1 MSSQNVV
8 VITGASSGIGRAT
21 ALLFAAHGA
30 TVVLA
35 SRRPQA
41 LTALAAEC
49 EQAGGQAIAVPTD
62 VADAGQVEALA
73 RKAVDRFGRIDVWV
87 NNAGVSVF
95 APFLET
101 PLDDIR
107 RVLDVNILGCVY
119 GARAALGVMT
129 KQGSGSLINVA
140 SIVGEIP
147 QPYTAAYG
155 MSKAAVRALGVSLR
169 SELALTGD
177 TNISVSTIL
186 PATMDTPFFRH
197 SANYTGREI
206 VAMPPVFS
214 PDLVARAIL
223 RLSKRPRN
231 EVVVGGAIGRAMVL
245 QHRKTPAAVE
255 AQMAVQT
262 DKTHLSQSK
271 TARQTTGTLYSPGPA
286 TDAAVTG
293 GWNGR
298 RREDKRRVVGTLVAA
313 VLGVLAARWFVAS
326 RADAHAD
333 GD

>member
-1 MSSQNVV
+1 MSSPTVV

-21 ALLFAAHGA
+21 ALLFAARGA

-35 SRRPQA
+35 SRRAQA
-41 LTALAAEC
+41 LAALAAEC
-49 EQAGGQAIAVPTD
+49 EEVGGDALALPTD
-62 VADAGQVEALA
+62 VTDAGQVESLA
-73 RKAVDRFGRIDVWV
+73 RTTVDRFGRIDVWV

-95 APFLET
+95 GPFLET

-107 RVLDVNILGCVY
+107 RVLDVNLLGCVY

-155 MSKAAVRALGVSLR
+155 MSKAAVRALSVSLR
-169 SELALTGD
+169 SELALKGEK
-177 TNISVSTIL
+177 NISVSTIL

-214 PDLVARAIL
+214 PDLVARAIV
-223 RLSKRPRN
+223 RVSKRPCH
-231 EVVVGGAIGRAMVL
+231 ELVVGGAIGRTMVAH
-245 QHRKTPAAVE
+245 HRKSPAVVE
-255 AQMAVQT
+255 GQMALQT
-262 DKTHLSQSK
+262 NKTHLSQSK
-271 TARQTTGTLYSPGPA
+271 PARATTGTLYSPGSA
-286 TDAAVTG
+286 ADAAVTG

-298 RREDKRRVVGTLVAA
+298 RKEDQRRIVGTALAA
-313 VLGVLAARWFVAS
+313 VLGVLLARGFVAH
-326 RADAHAD
+326 RADRAES
-333 GD
+333 